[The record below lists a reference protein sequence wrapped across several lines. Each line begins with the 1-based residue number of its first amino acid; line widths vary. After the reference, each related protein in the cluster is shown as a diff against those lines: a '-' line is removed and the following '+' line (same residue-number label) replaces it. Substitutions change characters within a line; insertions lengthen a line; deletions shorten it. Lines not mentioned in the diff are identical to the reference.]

1 MSTPQSDQEF
11 DDLLN
16 QLCEEQLSERGW
28 QRLGELLGQSQV
40 HRRRYLDYLE
50 LHASLWSGGAG
61 KPPVSL
67 PPLVAQ
73 VPQKSPAAPASPV
86 LGFLGNL
93 GRGGWGSISA
103 NLMTFAAL
111 IAIFVTVL
119 CFAPGRILILVL

>member
-73 VPQKSPAAPASPV
+73 VPKNRRPLPPLRYWVS
-86 LGFLGNL
+86 
-93 GRGGWGSISA
+93 
-103 NLMTFAAL
+103 
-111 IAIFVTVL
+111 
-119 CFAPGRILILVL
+119 